1 MMPTTCRPAR
11 SFFSAT
17 ALVAALL
24 AACSTPGTRVV
35 LLPQADGKPSA
46 VVVRAKDGEEV
57 LSKPYQ
63 RATAAV
69 GASGA
74 PVVDQADAAKVQAE
88 NKPLFDMRPP
98 PPQRYTV
105 FFELGGTTLTPASQQ
120 IMSEALA
127 AALARSG
134 GDIVVTGHTDTKGQ
148 RRAERPCCRAAGRRK
163 CAAVRRAAV
172 PGQPHRGRGPRRA
185 RTGRADRRRGG
196 RAAQPA
202 RHDRSAL
209 TGRRQ
214 PPFGVSSGSRARTCA
229 CRPAPRR
236 CPRAASAPC
245 R

>member
-1 MMPTTCRPAR
+1 MTMRMSPRPLPLL
-11 SFFSAT
+11 AT
-17 ALVAALL
+17 ALITALL

-74 PVVDQADAAKVQAE
+74 PVVDQADPAKIQAE

-105 FFELGGTTLTPASQQ
+105 FFEVGGTTLTPASQQ
-120 IMSEALA
+120 IMTEALA

-134 GDIVVTGHTDTKGQ
+134 GDIVVTGHTDTKGSGESNDQ
-148 RRAERPCCRAAGRRK
+148 LSRRRAQEVVQLFVERQFPANRVEAVGRGERDL
-163 CAAVRRAAV
+163 AV
-172 PGQPHRGRGPRRA
+172 PTADEVDEPRN
-185 RTGRADRRRGG
+185 RRVTIEVR
-196 RAAQPA
+196 
-202 RHDRSAL
+202 
-209 TGRRQ
+209 
-214 PPFGVSSGSRARTCA
+214 
-229 CRPAPRR
+229 
-236 CPRAASAPC
+236 
-245 R
+245 